1 MDLYVLFYMCLR
13 PVISFLFPF
22 VSVCFVGGF
31 AYLSSQQLSM
41 NLSSNHLLFKSCG
54 TFSPEDK
61 VVHFIVWI
69 FLGTYYLNERDTIN
83 QNVYGNT

>member
-1 MDLYVLFYMCLR
+1 
-13 PVISFLFPF
+13 
-22 VSVCFVGGF
+22 
-31 AYLSSQQLSM
+31 LSM

-83 QNVYGNT
+83 QNVHGNT